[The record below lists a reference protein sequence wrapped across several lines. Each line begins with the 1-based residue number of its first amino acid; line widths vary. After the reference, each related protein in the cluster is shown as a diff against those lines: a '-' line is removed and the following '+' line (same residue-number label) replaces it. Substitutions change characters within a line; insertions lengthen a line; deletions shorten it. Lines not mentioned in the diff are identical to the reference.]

1 MVLKDKRNYGL
12 MQFETGFRES
22 QISSL
27 EPFKNFDGRFDPSST
42 ALTKR
47 SQTGVQVFSFEV
59 LTYKNT
65 STDSE

>member
-1 MVLKDKRNYGL
+1 

-47 SQTGVQVFSFEV
+47 SQMLFNGTGVFI
-59 LTYKNT
+59 
-65 STDSE
+65 

>member
-1 MVLKDKRNYGL
+1 MYSMVLKDKRNYGL

-27 EPFKNFDGRFDPSST
+27 EPLKNFDGRFDPSST

-47 SQTGVQVFSFEV
+47 SQTLFNGTGVFI
-59 LTYKNT
+59 
-65 STDSE
+65 